1 MTVYAG
7 LQTIPSQVLQI
18 ATPGMTEAG
27 RWTGEP
33 GDIEVPALGNISN
46 FNHIAPDVVPSKI
59 IPLRDLKVV
68 RRHTLSAGEGEV
80 RASAF
85 DSSHIYIAP
94 NTDPNPGTVVKVGP
108 LDLSE
113 VARWTGGVGDGKVL
127 SLLRVGSYLY
137 AGLDSS
143 PGVVVKINAVDMS
156 EVDRWTGGGGDGAVN
171 ALTITGTA
179 WLFAGLSTGDVVRID
194 TATMLASG
202 RYSGVAEVLSLACDG
217 LSYVY
222 AGLNTVP
229 STVLQ
234 IILNTMALQYTW
246 TGGLGDRAVNAMCYI
261 GSVYAGLNNTPA
273 AVVKLNGNTMVEE
286 DRWTGGVGDNRVRS
300 ILKPGAVP
308 PIFVGLETKT
318 VVELAVPGDMSEMAR
333 WTGDPADGEV
343 LSLAQLSP
351 ASISNHVWVGLNT
364 SPGVMVPISWQSM
377 REPKIWGNVDAER
390 ILSLIS
396 AQPGSSLLGYA
407 GLNTDPGVVIQFQD
421 DFGAL
426 WEENRWTG
434 GVGDG
439 PVRSLALF
447 ARLSNHVF
455 AGLETGQVVLL
466 DDTMAEVA
474 RWEGTDPVIALV
486 VVVSPFGDYVYA
498 GLGTIPGKVVKIEIA
513 TMTEVTRWT
522 GVGPETVPSLAY
534 RGGYLYIG
542 GTSSGTPPGPTGVG
556 RSYGVLIP

>member
-1 MTVYAG
+1 
-7 LQTIPSQVLQI
+7 
-18 ATPGMTEAG
+18 MTEAG

-33 GDIEVPALGNISN
+33 GDIEVPALGNVN
-46 FNHIAPDVVPSKI
+46 EYNHVAPNLAPSKI
-59 IPLRDLKVV
+59 IPLRNLKVV
-68 RRHTLSAGEGEV
+68 QRHTVSAGEGEV

-94 NTDPNPGTVVKVGP
+94 NRDPDPGIVKKVDP

-127 SLLRVGSYLY
+127 SLLRIDSYLY

-143 PGVVVKINAVDMS
+143 PGVVVKINAADMS
-156 EVDRWTGGGGDGAVN
+156 EVDRWTGGGGDGRVN
-171 ALTITGTA
+171 ALTIVGTA
-179 WLFAGLSTGDVVRID
+179 WLFAGLSTGDVVKIN
-194 TATMLASG
+194 TSTMAGLS
-202 RYSGVAEVLSLACDG
+202 RYSGAGQVLSLACDG
-217 LSYVY
+217 LLYVY

-234 IILNTMALQYTW
+234 IILNTMALQFTW

-261 GSVYAGLNNTPA
+261 GSVYAGLNSSPA
-273 AVVKLNGNTMVEE
+273 VVVKLNSNTMVEE

-300 ILKPGAVP
+300 ILLPGAVP
-308 PIFVGLETKT
+308 PIYVGLETRT
-318 VVELAVPGDMSEMAR
+318 VVSLFVPGDMSELGR
-333 WTGDPADGEV
+333 WTGGPADAAV
-343 LSLAQLSP
+343 LSLTQLRS
-351 ASISNHVWVGLNT
+351 AALRDHVWAGLNL
-364 SPGVMVPISWQSM
+364 SPGVMVPISMTSM
-377 REPKIWGNVDAER
+377 REAKIWGNVNAAR

-396 AQPGSSLLGYA
+396 ALPGSSLLGYA

-421 DFGAL
+421 DYGAL

-447 ARLSNHVF
+447 ARLTNHVF

-486 VVVSPFGDYVYA
+486 VVVSPGGDYVYA
-498 GLGTIPGKVVKIEIA
+498 GLGTTPGKVVKIEIA

-522 GVGPETVPSLAY
+522 GVGPETVTSLAY

-542 GTSSGTPPGPTGVG
+542 GTSPEGPPGPTGAG